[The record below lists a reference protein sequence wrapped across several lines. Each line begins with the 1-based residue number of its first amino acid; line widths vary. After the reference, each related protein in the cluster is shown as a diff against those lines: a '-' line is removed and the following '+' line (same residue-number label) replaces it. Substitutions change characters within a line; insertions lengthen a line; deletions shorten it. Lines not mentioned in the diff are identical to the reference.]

1 MNVRKLGLVVGIT
14 AVLGLSACD
23 GGNETVSELQVAEV
37 REAMS
42 GDPAAFETY
51 FANIRGQKIK
61 WSGRVVESAKRYG
74 DDYIEEG
81 HLYVD
86 LDAEGQGTKAPDAQF
101 MIKPSQVESF
111 KPDQPVTFVAIIRE
125 FEKSPD
131 GPMLKLEL
139 KEIQ

>member
-1 MNVRKLGLVVGIT
+1 MNVRSFGIAMGVIAGLGL
-14 AVLGLSACD
+14 AACD
-23 GGNETVSELQVAEV
+23 GGNETVSDLQVAEV
-37 REAMS
+37 REAMN

-51 FANIRGQKIK
+51 FANIKGQKIK
-61 WSGRVVESAKRYG
+61 WSGQVVESSKRFG

-86 LDAEGQGTKAPDAQF
+86 LDAEGQGTKAADAHL
-101 MIKPSQVESF
+101 MIKPSQVDSF
-111 KPDQPVTFVAIIRE
+111 KPEQPVTFVAIIRE

-131 GPMLKLEL
+131 GPVLKLEL